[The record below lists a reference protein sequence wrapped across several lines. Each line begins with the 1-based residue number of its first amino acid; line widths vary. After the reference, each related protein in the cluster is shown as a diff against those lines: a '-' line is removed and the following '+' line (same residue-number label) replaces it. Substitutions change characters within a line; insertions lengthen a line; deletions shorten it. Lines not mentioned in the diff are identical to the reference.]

1 MEAKNEAMRTIY
13 EPERFC
19 SGMNGKSAPSRLGIV
34 ILYSN
39 NRAKMCGW
47 LTSRCVCVGGG
58 GVILLCLLYLVA
70 EGDDVLRENVE
81 NVGLCVFKLVV
92 SVT

>member
-1 MEAKNEAMRTIY
+1 MR
-13 EPERFC
+13 
-19 SGMNGKSAPSRLGIV
+19 MADVKV
-34 ILYSN
+34 
-39 NRAKMCGW
+39 
-47 LTSRCVCVGGG
+47 CVCVCGRGGR